1 LHLQQKQ
8 QNTAHKRKSPRQ
20 NRTICCSHVQSNC
33 FSDTADPRVG
43 MDSRS
48 DKHICCSVHKAMIVI
63 TRINTAVC
71 NRTVRQL
78 AAAYKIQL
86 LEL

>member
-1 LHLQQKQ
+1 
-8 QNTAHKRKSPRQ
+8 
-20 NRTICCSHVQSNC
+20 
-33 FSDTADPRVG
+33 
-43 MDSRS
+43 
-48 DKHICCSVHKAMIVI
+48 MIVI